1 MTMTH
6 EIKELAF
13 SNSLDYVGI
22 AAADSLENEPEGSR
36 PSDFLPD
43 AQTIVS
49 LGVKLSLGVQFANRL
64 AHSRRDLRHAIY
76 SYLWHGFGLPSLHY
90 LDRTA
95 ILIIRFLEKQGYIAV
110 PAMAASSFDI
120 RSSLTEFSNI
130 RAAVAA
136 GLGDLGWGE
145 LVLTPD
151 AGPRARFTSI
161 ITNAPLDV
169 DAVPTKSNLCE
180 PDKCKELG
188 KGLPVCA
195 RVCPTHAI
203 GPGEQE
209 TRIGDKIF
217 RTAKIDRWR
226 CMWGSMGLSK
236 DSLGLKDIPMPDT
249 VGPEEVFNGMK
260 ERDPAQ
266 SLELMVISRGDY
278 CGKCIMECPV
288 ASSSK
293 VNELLL
299 KAKRKS
305 RGKECGQ
312 KIGHG
317 KK

>member
-1 MTMTH
+1 MTITE
-6 EIKELAF
+6 EIKELAS
-13 SNSLDYVGI
+13 SNSLDYVGF
-22 AAADSLENEPEGSR
+22 APAESLENEPEGSR

-43 AQTIVS
+43 AQTIIS
-49 LGVKLSLGVQFANRL
+49 LGIKLSLGVQFANRL

-95 ILIIRFLEKQGYIAV
+95 ILIVRFLEKRGHVAV

-145 LVLTPD
+145 LVLTQD

-161 ITNAPLDV
+161 ITNARLEADMKPPL
-169 DAVPTKSNLCE
+169 KSKLCDLE
-180 PDKCKELG
+180 KCKELG
-188 KGLPVCA
+188 KGLPICA
-195 RVCPTHAI
+195 SVCPTHAI
-203 GPGEQE
+203 GPSEQE
-209 TRIGDKIF
+209 VRIGDRIF
-217 RTAKIDRWR
+217 KTAKIDRWR

-288 ASSSK
+288 ASSSE
-293 VNELLL
+293 VNQLLL
-299 KAKRKS
+299 KAKKTGRNEWTRMTVHGRK
-305 RGKECGQ
+305 
-312 KIGHG
+312 
-317 KK
+317 

>member
-1 MTMTH
+1 MTITE
-6 EIKELAF
+6 EIKELAS
-13 SNSLDYVGI
+13 SNSLDYVGF
-22 AAADSLENEPEGSR
+22 APSESLETEPEGSR

-43 AQTIVS
+43 AQSIIS
-49 LGVKLSLGVQFANRL
+49 LGVKLGLGVQFANRL

-76 SYLWHGFGLPSLHY
+76 SYLWYGFGLPSLHY

-95 ILIIRFLEKQGYIAV
+95 LLIVRFLEKRGCVAV

-130 RAAVAA
+130 HAAVAA

-161 ITNAPLDV
+161 ITNAVLEADMKPPL
-169 DAVPTKSNLCE
+169 KSKLCD
-180 PDKCKELG
+180 PDKCKEIG

-195 RVCPTHAI
+195 SVCPTHAI
-203 GPGEQE
+203 GPSEQDV
-209 TRIGDKIF
+209 RIGDRIF
-217 RTAKIDRWR
+217 RTAKIDRWK

-249 VGPEEVFNGMK
+249 VGPEEVFNAMK

-288 ASSSK
+288 ASSSE
-293 VNELLL
+293 VNQLLL
-299 KAKRKS
+299 KAKKTGR
-305 RGKECGQ
+305 RE
-312 KIGHG
+312 
-317 KK
+317 

>member
-1 MTMTH
+1 MKITQ
-6 EIKELAF
+6 EVKKLAL

-22 AAADSLENEPEGSR
+22 APADALEEEPQGSR
-36 PSDFLPD
+36 PSDFLPG
-43 AQTIVS
+43 ARTIIS

-64 AHSRRDLRHAIY
+64 AHRRRDLRHSIY

-95 ILIIRFLEKQGYIAV
+95 ILIIRFLEEQGYIAV
-110 PAMAASSFDI
+110 PSMAASSFDI

-145 LVLTPD
+145 LVLTSD

-161 ITNAPLDV
+161 ITNAPLKV
-169 DAVPTKSNLCE
+169 GTKRRKAKLCE
-180 PDKCKELG
+180 PDRCKELG
-188 KGLPVCA
+188 KGLPLCA

-203 GPGEQE
+203 GPDEQRV
-209 TRIGDKIF
+209 RIGEKTF
-217 RTAKIDRWR
+217 TTARIDRWR

-236 DSLGLKDIPMPDT
+236 DSLGLKDIPMPDK

-288 ASSSK
+288 ASSSQ
-293 VNELLL
+293 VDELLL
-299 KAKRKS
+299 KS
-305 RGKECGQ
+305 RTK
-312 KIGHG
+312 
-317 KK
+317 

>member
-1 MTMTH
+1 MTITE

-13 SNSLDYVGI
+13 SNNLDYVGF
-22 AAADSLENEPEGSR
+22 APADSLENEPEGSR
-36 PSDFLPD
+36 PADFLPD
-43 AQTIVS
+43 AQTIIS

-64 AHSRRDLRHAIY
+64 AHSRRDLRHSIY

-95 ILIIRFLEKQGYIAV
+95 ILIVRFLEKRGYIAV
-110 PAMAASSFDI
+110 PAMAASSLDI

-161 ITNAPLDV
+161 ITNASLKV
-169 DAVPTKSNLCE
+169 GTRRRKAKLCE
-180 PDKCKELG
+180 PDRCRKLG
-188 KGLPVCA
+188 KGLPLCA
-195 RVCPTHAI
+195 SVCPTHAI
-203 GPGEQE
+203 GPSEQE
-209 TRIGDKIF
+209 VKIGKEKF
-217 RTAKIDRWR
+217 RVAKIDRWK

-249 VGPEEVFNGMK
+249 VGAEEVFNAMK

-288 ASSSK
+288 ASSAE
-293 VNELLL
+293 VNQLLL
-299 KAKRKS
+299 KAKRT
-305 RGKECGQ
+305 GGNEWAQ
-312 KIGHG
+312 KTGHG
-317 KK
+317 RK

>member
-1 MTMTH
+1 MTITE
-6 EIKELAF
+6 EIKELVF
-13 SNSLDYVGI
+13 SNNLDYVGF
-22 AAADSLENEPEGSR
+22 APAESLESEPEGLR

-43 AQTIVS
+43 AQTIIS

-64 AHSRRDLRHAIY
+64 AHSRRDLRHSIY

-95 ILIIRFLEKQGYIAV
+95 ILIVRFLEKRGHVAV
-110 PAMAASSFDI
+110 PAMAASSLDI

-130 RAAVAA
+130 HAAVAA

-161 ITNAPLDV
+161 ITNAPLKV
-169 DAVPTKSNLCE
+169 GTRRRKARLCE
-180 PDKCKELG
+180 PDRCRELG
-188 KGLPVCA
+188 KGLPICA

-203 GPGEQE
+203 GPSEQE
-209 TRIGDKIF
+209 VRIGDRIF

-249 VGPEEVFNGMK
+249 LGAEEVFNGMK

-288 ASSSK
+288 ASSSE

-299 KAKRKS
+299 KAKKAGGNEWTRKT
-305 RGKECGQ
+305 
-312 KIGHG
+312 GHG
-317 KK
+317 RK